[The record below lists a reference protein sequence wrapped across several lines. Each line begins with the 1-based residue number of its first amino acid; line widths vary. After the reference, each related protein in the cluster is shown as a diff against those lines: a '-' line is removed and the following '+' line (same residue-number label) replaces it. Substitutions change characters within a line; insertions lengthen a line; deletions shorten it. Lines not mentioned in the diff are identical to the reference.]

1 MSSRPV
7 LDADLLES
15 LFAND
20 EMEEEEEEEE
30 LTIDLT

>member
-20 EMEEEEEEEE
+20 EMEEEEEEQYN
-30 LTIDLT
+30 